1 MSKIKLGQAPKTFKS
16 KVIIPLIDGS
26 DASIE
31 MVFKY
36 RTKTQYGALVDELMT
51 TAEKAVKSKDKTVE
65 GAFKS
70 AIENNVEFIFKIAEG
85 WDLEDEFNAEN
96 LSLLDDEYQGA
107 ITAIGEAYRSALVEG
122 KVKN

>member
-16 KVIIPLIDGS
+16 KVSIPMIDGS
-26 DASIE
+26 DATIE

-36 RTKTQYGALVDELMT
+36 RTKTQYGALVDDLMS
-51 TAEKAVKSKDKTVE
+51 TAEKASKSKDKTIE

-70 AIENNVEFIFKIAEG
+70 AIDNNVDFVLKIAEG
-85 WDLEDEFNAEN
+85 WDLDDEFNAEN
-96 LSLLDDEYQGA
+96 IALLDDEYQGA

-122 KVKN
+122 RAKN